1 MRHIRAATTAVV
13 GACLLAAPSL
23 VDAQAFRRGPGTA
36 GFNSNT
42 LARNDDEST
51 GLVNIGFD
59 VNFFGDSFSQLFVNN
74 NGNVTFREALSEFTP
89 EAITGPTD
97 NPIIAA
103 FFADVD
109 TRPEASAVTTYGTG
123 TIDGRNAF
131 GVNYDGVGYFSNQ
144 TDKLN
149 IFQLLLIDRQDIA
162 AGDFDIEFNYDRIL
176 WETGSASGGVN
187 GFGGTPAL
195 VGYASGAGTP
205 GSFFQLPGS
214 LQTRQLIDGGP
225 RALVSNRLNSD
236 VNGRY
241 VFNVRGGEV
250 QPPPSVVPEPGTILL
265 TATGLFGLAGMAVRR
280 RRDRN

>member
-1 MRHIRAATTAVV
+1 MHHIRAATLALAGTCLVV
-13 GACLLAAPSL
+13 APSL
-23 VDAQAFRRGPGTA
+23 ADAQAFRRGPGTA
-36 GFNSNT
+36 GFASNT
-42 LARNDDEST
+42 LPRNDDGST
-51 GLVNIGFD
+51 GLVDIGFG
-59 VNFFGDSFSQLFVNN
+59 VNFFGDSFTRLFVNN
-74 NGNVTFREALSEFTP
+74 NGNVTFNNPLGVYTP
-89 EAITGPTD
+89 SAITGATS

-109 TRPEASAVTTYGTG
+109 TRGNASAVTTYGTG

-131 GVNYDGVGYFSNQ
+131 GVNYDGVGYYSNQ

-149 IFQLLLIDRQDIA
+149 IFQLLLIDRHDVA

-214 LQTRQLIDGGP
+214 LQTRELIDGGDH
-225 RALVSNRLNSD
+225 ALVSNRLNSD
-236 VNGRY
+236 VDGRY
-241 VFNVRGGEV
+241 VFNVRGGRV

-265 TATGLFGLAGMAVRR
+265 TATGLFGLAGVAARR
-280 RRDRN
+280 RHNRN